1 MALTDKLT
9 AIGDAVRQKSGTTE
23 KMTLD
28 QMATAVN
35 ELSVGPTDEDLT
47 FTGNLQYFNYQGRLN
62 KILKKYGNR
71 ITFKNVD
78 NFGYA
83 FFQFQG
89 QEEELPYVF
98 SGGASNGIRT
108 NLQYMFGSS
117 TKLKKIGELKDIA
130 PNNITYMFCNCRNLR
145 ELPKMTDWDFSYFH
159 TTQGNFCY
167 MFDNCYSLRKVPPEL
182 LKELWSS
189 GTNYNSY
196 VLYENFSY
204 CYALDELRD
213 LPLGDKSLTYDS
225 NRWSAPYYLYH
236 IKDIL
241 FETQEDGTPYT
252 LAQKNMTIYLRG
264 NEYGWC
270 PPDDVSSLLNYNSGI
285 TKDKEVNSAETY
297 QALKNDP
304 DWYSTSK
311 DYSRYNRQSAI
322 NTIATLPDTSAYLTA
337 NGGTNTIRFP
347 SGLGKLTD
355 AGGVDTLTPE
365 EIAVATAKGWTVSYS

>member
-47 FTGNLQYFNYQGRLN
+47 FTGDLQYFNYQGRIS

-71 ITFKNVD
+71 ITFKNVSS
-78 NFGYA
+78 FYSA
-83 FFQFQG
+83 FKSIK
-89 QEEELPYVF
+89 QEEELPYVI
-98 SGGASNGIRT
+98 SGGASNGIYT
-108 NLQYMFGSS
+108 NLSGIFQSG

-130 PNNITYMFCNCRNLR
+130 PSDMTGMFAYCSNLR
-145 ELPKMTDWDFSYFH
+145 ELPKITDWDFSYLHQLTYNSFSYIFN
-159 TTQGNFCY
+159 G
-167 MFDNCYSLRKVPPEL
+167 CYSLRKIPPEL
-182 LKELWSS
+182 LKELWCS
-189 GTNYNSY
+189 GTGQSNY
-196 VLYENFSY
+196 VLYDGFSQ
-204 CYALDELRD
+204 CYALDELRG
-213 LPLGDKSLTYDS
+213 LPLGDKTKTYTS
-225 NRWSAPYYLYH
+225 NRWSSPYSLNR

-252 LAQKNMTIYLRG
+252 LAQQSMTISID
-264 NEYGWC
+264 ESYGWC
-270 PPDDVSSLLNYNSGI
+270 SPGSENSLLNFNSGI

-337 NGGTNTIRFP
+337 NGGTNTIQFP

>member
-47 FTGNLQYFNYQGRLN
+47 FSDDLRYFNYKGRLN

-71 ITFKNVD
+71 ITFKNVND
-78 NFGYA
+78 FSYA
-83 FFQFQG
+83 FSFQG

-108 NLQYMFGSS
+108 DLQYMFASS
-117 TKLKKIGELKDIA
+117 TKLKKIGELK
-130 PNNITYMFCNCRNLR
+130 NIIPYSLRYMFCDCKNLR
-145 ELPKMTDWDFSYFH
+145 ELPKMTDLDFTYLH
-159 TTQGNFCY
+159 QEPYANFYY

-182 LKELWSS
+182 LKELWSNS
-189 GTNYNSY
+189 TNYNSH
-196 VLYENFSY
+196 VLYENFQY

-213 LPLGDKSLTYDS
+213 LPLGDKSLTYNSD
-225 NRWSAPYYLYH
+225 RWFAPYYLYH

-252 LAQKNMTIYLRG
+252 LAQKYMTIYLRD
-264 NEYGWC
+264 EYGWC
-270 PPDDVSSLLNYNSGI
+270 PPNDVSSLLNYNSGI

-337 NGGTNTIRFP
+337 NGGTNTIEFP

>member
-47 FTGNLQYFNYQGRLN
+47 FSGDLLYFNYKGRLN

-78 NFGYA
+78 DFSHA
-83 FFQFQG
+83 FSFQG

-98 SGGASNGIRT
+98 SGDGIRT
-108 NLQYMFGSS
+108 NLQDMFSSS
-117 TKLKKIGELKDIA
+117 TKLKKIGELK
-130 PNNITYMFCNCRNLR
+130 NIVPYNLTYVFYDCRNLR
-145 ELPKMTDWDFSYFH
+145 ELPKMTDWDFTYFH
-159 TTQGNFCY
+159 QEPYANFYY
-167 MFDNCYSLRKVPPEL
+167 MFNNCYSLRKVPPEL
-182 LKELWSS
+182 LKELWSG
-189 GTNYNSY
+189 GTDYISY

-252 LAQKNMTIYLRG
+252 LAQNNMTIYLRDD
-264 NEYGWC
+264 YGWC
-270 PPDDVSSLLNYNSGI
+270 PPNDVSSLLNYNSGI

-337 NGGTNTIRFP
+337 NGGTNTIKFP

>member
-47 FTGNLQYFNYQGRLN
+47 FTGDLRYFNYKSKLN
-62 KILKKYGNR
+62 KIFKKYGNR
-71 ITFKNVD
+71 IKFKDVSSFNR
-78 NFGYA
+78 A
-83 FFQFQG
+83 FSKG
-89 QEEELPYVF
+89 LETELPYVI
-98 SGGASNGIRT
+98 SGGASNHIST
-108 NLQYMFGSS
+108 DVSYMFSEHN
-117 TKLKKIGELKDIA
+117 KLKKIGELKDIM
-130 PNNITYMFCNCRNLR
+130 PSSVGCMFDSCWDLR
-145 ELPKMTDWDFSYFH
+145 ELPKITDWDFSYLH
-159 TTQGNFCY
+159 QWNSDNFY
-167 MFDNCYSLRKVPPEL
+167 HMFSNCFSLRKIPPEL
-182 LKELWSS
+182 LKELWNSE
-189 GTNYNSY
+189 TQQYNY

-204 CYALDELRD
+204 CCALDELRG
-213 LPLGDKSLTYDS
+213 LPLGNKSRTYTS
-225 NRWSAPYYLYH
+225 NRWSRPSGLYR

-252 LAQKNMTIYLRG
+252 LSQKSMTISID
-264 NEYGWC
+264 ESYGWC
-270 PPDDVSSLLNYNSGI
+270 PPDSEGSLLNHNSGI
-285 TKDKEVNSAETY
+285 TKDKAVNSVETY

-337 NGGTNTIRFP
+337 NGGTNSIQFP
-347 SGLGKLTD
+347 SGLGRLTD

>member
-9 AIGDAVRQKSGTTE
+9 AIGDAVREKNGTTE

-47 FTGNLQYFNYQGRLN
+47 FTGDLRYFNYKGRLN
-62 KILKKYGNR
+62 KILKKYGNK
-71 ITFKNVD
+71 ITYNNVND
-78 NFGYA
+78 FSYA
-83 FFQFQG
+83 FSFQQ

-108 NLQYMFGSS
+108 DLQYMFGSS

-130 PNNITYMFCNCRNLR
+130 PSAVNYMFHYCPNLR
-145 ELPKMTDWDFSYFH
+145 ELPKMTGWDFSYLH
-159 TTQGNFCY
+159 ESAYGNFYY
-167 MFDNCYSLRKVPPEL
+167 MFNECYSLRKIPPEL
-182 LKELWSS
+182 LKELW
-189 GTNYNSY
+189 GTGTYQNNY

-213 LPLGDKSLTYDS
+213 LPLGDKSLTYTS
-225 NRWSAPYYLYH
+225 NRWFSPRGLYH

-241 FETQEDGTPYT
+241 FEIQEDGTPYT
-252 LAQKNMTIYLRG
+252 LAQQGMTI
-264 NEYGWC
+264 EIIKWYGWC
-270 PPDDVSSLLNYNSGI
+270 PPGDESNLLDYNSGI
-285 TKDKEVNSAETY
+285 TKDKAVNSAETY

-304 DWYSTSK
+304 DWYSLSA

-337 NGGTNTIRFP
+337 NGGTNTIKFP